1 MHPEFG
7 RVDFL
12 STLDQAA
19 PGLRLTG
26 FCAEV
31 PRLTLVIS
39 VDNEPKTTDMRH
51 GLQHMLMK
59 LLPGACQPQ
68 RKVLERGLR
77 LRHLLATYILSVW
90 CVAYDCT
97 GADSFTSVLLTPNKP
112 HPDMDPT
119 AKPELSAGPSR
130 SLHQPFDAH
139 SAQFIYFTSGSTGKP
154 KGVVISGESVT
165 NNAKFL
171 GYRKGIS
178 GGLDVGAVT
187 QPFSHVGG
195 LVVNMLSQMM
205 HGVTNVLPAPSF
217 DPRATLAAV
226 QEEVRPKLAPKHNDC
241 GMLRP
246 CARTVLH
253 EAPPSFEV
261 TYIHLCV
268 VPCSRALFWMA
279 FPVNS
284 QSTSTSQNYSDM
296 TLLHSARVPLVL
308 QPFLRS

>member
-1 MHPEFG
+1 MTP
-7 RVDFL
+7 
-12 STLDQAA
+12 
-19 PGLRLTG
+19 
-26 FCAEV
+26 
-31 PRLTLVIS
+31 
-39 VDNEPKTTDMRH
+39 
-51 GLQHMLMK
+51 
-59 LLPGACQPQ
+59 
-68 RKVLERGLR
+68 
-77 LRHLLATYILSVW
+77 
-90 CVAYDCT
+90 T
-97 GADSFTSVLLTPNKP
+97 GADSFTSVLLTPNE
-112 HPDMDPT
+112 PDMDPT

-130 SLHQPFDAH
+130 SLHQPFEAH

-171 GYRKGIS
+171 GFRKGIS

-226 QEEVRPKLAPKHNDC
+226 QEEVRPKLTPNHNAC
-241 GMLRP
+241 RMLSP

-253 EAPPSFEV
+253 EAPLSFEL
-261 TYIHLCV
+261 TDIHLCCAV
-268 VPCSRALFWMA
+268 HSRAPFWMA

-284 QSTSTSQNYSDM
+284 QSTSTSQIYSDM
-296 TLLHSARVPLVL
+296 TLPHSARVLLVL
-308 QPFLRS
+308 QPFLRN